1 MAAASE
7 ATKNSMG
14 WGRPSSDINARDWV
28 RMILGLMIGGAR
40 RPPEDAVLETEN
52 RVRKRIESLEG
63 INKLTGVG
71 NLLISLLAS
80 EFNVNKIDLEL
91 LVGLH
96 ADQERRTAAGDYD
109 FIGIVLRLEDKGEGA
124 LELLENGFDKL
135 CEGDTLVWLR
145 VVDIFRKDGNGLRV
159 GLALKLVTAVLENEA
174 KGGGIGDDTV
184 VHDDEIAGGI

>member
-1 MAAASE
+1 
-7 ATKNSMG
+7 
-14 WGRPSSDINARDWV
+14 
-28 RMILGLMIGGAR
+28 MIGGAR

-52 RVRKRIESLEG
+52 RVRKRVGSLEG
-63 INKLTGVG
+63 INKLTGIG
-71 NLLISLLAS
+71 NLLISLLGS

-96 ADQERRTAAGDYD
+96 ADQERRTAAGGYD
-109 FIGIVLRLEDKGEGA
+109 FIGIVLRLEDKGEGT

-145 VVDIFRKDGNGLRV
+145 VIDIFRKDGNGLRV
-159 GLALKLVTAVLENEA
+159 GLALKLVTAVLEDEA
-174 KGGGIGDDTV
+174 EGGGIGDDTV

>member
-1 MAAASE
+1 
-7 ATKNSMG
+7 
-14 WGRPSSDINARDWV
+14 
-28 RMILGLMIGGAR
+28 MILGLMIGGAR

>member
-1 MAAASE
+1 
-7 ATKNSMG
+7 
-14 WGRPSSDINARDWV
+14 
-28 RMILGLMIGGAR
+28 MILGLMIGGAR

-96 ADQERRTAAGDYD
+96 ADQERRTAAGGYD

-174 KGGGIGDDTV
+174 KGGGIGDDTI